1 MTAPRKTTRDHRT
14 LGRLLVI
21 GGAEDPDENNLCILP
36 HLVKMAG
43 GKNSRILICAAPS
56 GEPDRV
62 ERIYQKLF
70 SRAGAGEVFE
80 AEIRDRN
87 AADAPDLEE
96 QVNRATA
103 VFFTGGDQLR
113 LTSLV
118 AGTRFGERVR
128 ERLWEEGLTVAGTS
142 AGAAAMSST
151 MLIAGSSAGTVRRSD
166 ITLAPGLGYWRDTT
180 IDTHFS
186 QRGRVSRL
194 LTIFAQNP
202 QVLGI
207 GIDENTAI
215 EVQPGVKFTVLGEN
229 AVYVFNGRVTHSNA
243 ADAGDDDVL
252 AVTDSLVH
260 ALPEGYGF
268 DLQNKRPILPSGEP
282 IPAHL

>member
-1 MTAPRKTTRDHRT
+1 MTAPRKTTRDQRT
-14 LGRLLVI
+14 VGRLLVV
-21 GGAEDPDENNLCILP
+21 GGAEDPDENSLHILP

-43 GKNSRILICAAPS
+43 GKKSRILICAAPS

-62 ERIYQKLF
+62 ERIYRNLF
-70 SRAGAGEVFE
+70 KAAGAGEVFE
-80 AEIRDRN
+80 IDVPDRHAVDSQEAE
-87 AADAPDLEE
+87 DA
-96 QVNRATA
+96 VNRATA

-128 ERLWEEGLTVAGTS
+128 ERLWEEGLVVAGTS

-151 MLIAGSSAGTVRRSD
+151 MLISGSSDGTVRRSD
-166 ITLAPGLGYWRDTT
+166 IVLAPGLGFWRDTT

-215 EVQPGVKFTVLGEN
+215 EVQPGIKFTVLGKN
-229 AVYVFNGRVTHSNA
+229 AVYVFDGRVTHSNA
-243 ADAGDDDVL
+243 PDAGDDDVL
-252 AVTDSLVH
+252 ALTDSTVH

-268 DLQNKRPILPSGEP
+268 DLQTKRPILPNGEP
-282 IPAHL
+282 VPAKP